1 VAKKMRMGMFIYPGG
16 HHFAGWRHHTTP
28 ASKLSSLEFYTNVA
42 RLAERGKF
50 DLLFVGDT
58 LNTREKKGRFFGR
71 QTSSNLDPISLL
83 SALSAVTNNIGLVA
97 TLSTTYNEPYTI
109 ANKFATLDH
118 LSNGRAGWNIVT
130 TMDDRAALN
139 FSRSNAMEKT
149 DRYIR
154 GREFVDICA
163 ALWDSWADDALTV
176 DPVRKQFCDVSKVS
190 AIKHR
195 GESFNVQ
202 GPLRLPRPVQGWPV
216 LVQAGGSPQGIEFAA
231 LVAEVIFTAQTDI
244 NPARAFRATIH
255 QKMARYG
262 RLPDDL
268 AVMPGLSPLIGSTE
282 AEVARLEQELSEL
295 LHPELAMWTVEHL
308 FQFPLD
314 QYSPDDH
321 LPYDEIRKVRKLQSA
336 ADAVLSNSQRQQLT
350 IAQTAQEI
358 ARSRTHGNFAG
369 TPEQFV
375 AHVDRWLS
383 EGACDGFNIMPPYFP
398 SQLEVF
404 VEQVVPL
411 LQKKKLLRECYEG
424 TTLRESLGLR
434 RPGRG
439 HFKSLLS
446 HGGLSEVPIPQQ
458 VGVV

>member
-1 VAKKMRMGMFIYPGG
+1 VSRKMRMGMFIYPGG
-16 HHFAGWRHHTTP
+16 HHFAGWRHQTTP
-28 ASKLSSLEFYTNVA
+28 ASRLSSLDFYQNVA

-50 DLLFVGDT
+50 DLLFIGDQ
-58 LNTREKKGRFFGR
+58 LNTREKNGRFFGR
-71 QTSSNLDPISLL
+71 QTSSNLDPVSLL
-83 SALSAVTNNIGLVA
+83 SALSAVTTNIGLVA

-130 TMDDRAALN
+130 TMDDKAALN
-139 FSRSNAMEKT
+139 FSRSSAMDKT

-154 GREFVDICA
+154 GREFVEICTS
-163 ALWDSWADDALTV
+163 LWDSWGDDALKR
-176 DPVRKQFCDVSKVS
+176 DGARNLFCDTSKIA

-195 GESFNVQ
+195 GQSFNVQ

-216 LVQAGGSPQGIEFAA
+216 LVQAGGSPQGVEFAA
-231 LVAEVIFTAQTDI
+231 LVGEVIFTAQTEIDL
-244 NPARAFRATIH
+244 ARTFRTTIH

-262 RLPDDL
+262 RRPDEL
-268 AVMPGLSPLIGSTE
+268 AIMPGLSPLIGSTE
-282 AEVARLEQELSEL
+282 AEVSRLEEELSDL
-295 LHPELAMWTVEHL
+295 LHPELAMWTVSHL

-314 QYSPDDH
+314 QYSPEDH
-321 LPYDEIRKVRKLQSA
+321 LPYVEIREAKKLQSSA
-336 ADAVLSNSQRQQLT
+336 VAVLSNAQRQRLT
-350 IAQTAQEI
+350 IAQTAREI

-375 AHVDRWLS
+375 AHVERWMS

-411 LQKKKLLRECYEG
+411 LQKKQLLREEYDG
-424 TTLRESLGLR
+424 TTLRENLGLR
-434 RPGRG
+434 RPARG
-439 HFKSLLS
+439 HFKKLLS
-446 HGGLSEVPIPQQ
+446 QGGLSEVSVSQQ
-458 VGVV
+458 VGA